1 MRIAL
6 AITLLLALGRVAFAD
21 DPPAG
26 DQSRGDKGVFGIGV
40 VLGEPTG
47 VSAKLYLRDD
57 RAIDLGVGEAF
68 AASGLDVHGDYLFH
82 PWILQN
88 RDTFVLPVYL
98 GPGLRFLDYA
108 GGADAPSHIG
118 LGLRGVVGILFD
130 FKSVPLDVF
139 LEGAIIGQYD
149 FKSGNGFGIGG
160 SAGAGVRYYF

>member
-1 MRIAL
+1 MRIAF
-6 AITLLLALGRVAFAD
+6 AITLLLALARVAFAD
-21 DPPAG
+21 DQPAAG
-26 DQSRGDKGVFGIGV
+26 DGTRGDKGTFGIGV

-47 VSAKLYLRDD
+47 ISAKLYLRDD
-57 RAIDLGVGEAF
+57 RAIDVGVGEAF

-98 GPGLRFLDYA
+98 GPGLRFIDYA
-108 GGADAPSHIG
+108 GGADGPSHVA
-118 LGLRGVVGILFD
+118 LGLRAVVGILFD

-139 LEGAIIGQYD
+139 LEVAGIGQYD
-149 FKSGNGFGIGG
+149 FKTSFGIGG